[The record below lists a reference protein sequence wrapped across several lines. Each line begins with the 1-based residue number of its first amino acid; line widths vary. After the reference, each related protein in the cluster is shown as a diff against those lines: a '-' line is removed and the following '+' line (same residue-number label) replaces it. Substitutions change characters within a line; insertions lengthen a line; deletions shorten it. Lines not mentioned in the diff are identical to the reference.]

1 MKRVMR
7 IITDR
12 HGVLKI
18 SFSVFVY
25 GSITATKFIFD
36 NYDFSQEDIIIV
48 VNETRLAMN
57 ETREE
62 PGTSDLQSALQE
74 AELLCNLTTGPNTT
88 KAFIVLGIG
97 TGSAY
102 RVWKINRLF

>member
-1 MKRVMR
+1 MR
-7 IITDR
+7 IIIDR

-18 SFSVFVY
+18 SFSVYVY
-25 GSITATKFIFD
+25 GNIIATKFTFD
-36 NYDFSQEDIIIV
+36 NFDFTQEDIIIV
-48 VNETRLAMN
+48 VNETRAMN
-57 ETREE
+57 ESREE
-62 PGTSDLQSALQE
+62 PGTLDLQTALQE

-102 RVWKINRLF
+102 RVWKIKRFF

>member
-1 MKRVMR
+1 MR
-7 IITDR
+7 IIIDR

-25 GSITATKFIFD
+25 GNIIATKFTFD

-62 PGTSDLQSALQE
+62 PGTSDLQTALQE

-102 RVWKINRLF
+102 RVWKIRRLF